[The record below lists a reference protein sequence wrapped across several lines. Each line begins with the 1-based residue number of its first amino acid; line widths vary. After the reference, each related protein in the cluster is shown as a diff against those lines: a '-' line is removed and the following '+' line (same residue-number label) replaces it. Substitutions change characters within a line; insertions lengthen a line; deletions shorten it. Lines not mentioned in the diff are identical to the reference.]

1 MIKNQNVLRSV
12 LVWLVCIGLT
22 FHPSVFADTSPPL
35 ADTLNSQTST
45 VRLQESSADPEAGS
59 LPPSSGFDWDP
70 SPLSI
75 SSQETTAALD
85 ATVGRSFYVSTTGS
99 NSGDGSEANPWQSI
113 QHGVNQLEAGDT
125 LLIGEGTYE
134 EEVDMVASGN
144 ADAFITIQGVGNVI
158 LNGTNLPDYESAFDT
173 KGRDYLRFVNLT
185 INNYRA
191 AVDVR
196 PGSYSV
202 EIDGLTADR
211 NNYAVRIDD
220 AIKVTVRNAYA
231 TNSNNAF
238 RATGSSSDL
247 LFEHIETYGSHDIF
261 DGMDPDYLNG
271 DGFIFESNVSDVV
284 FRNIISADHWDAG
297 FDIKASNVLIENAEV
312 YGNKNN
318 FKMSGNNITIKSSL
332 SHHAKRQLRTN
343 GSTVEGNG
351 ITASGKNILLIQVT
365 LADNEDHD
373 VRIYSG
379 GSLRIENGIVSRHD
393 ISGKL
398 FKNDG
403 IFTSDRVLWNRPAE
417 DYSNLKLSLTDFWG
431 KAEFVDWTNANYRL
445 KETSLAIGYARTN
458 SSQSSYDL
466 DLNPRLAGT
475 EGDLGAY
482 EFQGNTTNAFTGIVN
497 GDVVSGVIF
506 VQPDRNTFPTLQSVT
521 YSVDGKNS
529 YTIKSSPYTWGGSK
543 GYNTKLLKDGTHIL
557 KAVFQISSKIKKTYY
572 LAFTVNNAAAS
583 TTSSTS
589 SAQVTASYDDSN
601 TTRCTK
607 KSKSSACRGH
617 SESR

>member
-1 MIKNQNVLRSV
+1 MIKNVPALRSA
-12 LVWLVCIGLT
+12 LVWLACIGLA
-22 FHPSVFADTSPPL
+22 FQPPVFADTSSPL
-35 ADTLNSQTST
+35 TDPFNSQTPTISW
-45 VRLQESSADPEAGS
+45 QESNQAPES
-59 LPPSSGFDWDP
+59 TSVYPELSSDLT
-70 SPLSI
+70 SPLSL
-75 SSQETTAALD
+75 STA
-85 ATVGRSFYVSTTGS
+85 GRSFYVSATGS
-99 NSGDGSEANPWQSI
+99 DSGDGSEANPWQSI
-113 QHGVNQLEAGDT
+113 QRGVNQLEAGDT
-125 LLIGEGTYE
+125 LFIGEGAYE
-134 EEVDMVASGN
+134 EEVDMAASGN

-185 INNYRA
+185 INHYRA

-196 PGSYSV
+196 PGSYFV
-202 EIDGLTADR
+202 EIDGLTADG
-211 NNYAVRIDD
+211 NTYAVRIDG
-220 AIKVTVRNAYA
+220 AVKVTVRNAYA

-238 RATGSSSDL
+238 RATGNSSDL

-261 DGMDPDYLNG
+261 EGMDPDYLNG

-284 FRNIISADHWDAG
+284 FRDIISADHWDAG

-332 SHHAKRQLRTN
+332 SHHAKRQLRSN
-343 GSTVEGNG
+343 GTTVEGNG
-351 ITASGKNILLIQVT
+351 ITVSGKNILLIQVT

-393 ISGKL
+393 IRGKL

-403 IFTSDRVLWNRPAE
+403 VFSSDRVLWNRPAE

-431 KAEFVDWTNANYRL
+431 NPEFVDWSNANYRL
-445 KETSLAIGYARTN
+445 KGTSLAIGYARTN
-458 SSQSSYDL
+458 GSQSSYDL
-466 DLNPRLAGT
+466 DLNPRV
-475 EGDLGAY
+475 EGPESDLGAY
-482 EFQGNTTNAFTGIVN
+482 EFQESTPNAFLGIGN
-497 GDVVSGVIF
+497 GDVVSGVIY

-529 YTIKSSPYTWGGSK
+529 YTTKSNPYTWGGSK

-583 TTSSTS
+583 TAS
-589 SAQVTASYDDSN
+589 SAQVTALQDDSN
-601 TTRCTK
+601 TTHCTK
-607 KSKSSACRGH
+607 KSKSSACRGR